1 MPADNNLHKAANK
14 GDLEE
19 CKKLIETP
27 DEGEEAIDVN
37 EPGASDRRPLHRS
50 AGAGHL
56 EICQYFL
63 SKGALIDAV
72 SDFIKYNLNQY

>member
-1 MPADNNLHKAANK
+1 MAGDNNLHKAAHN

-19 CKKLIETP
+19 CKKIVEGI
-27 DEGEEAIDVN
+27 DGEEKIDVN

-56 EICQYFL
+56 QLCVYFI
-63 SKGALIDAV
+63 SKDATIDLV
-72 SDFIKYNLNQY
+72 SPWSL